1 MAVRTIRVYPDPI
14 LKQAAEP
21 VEEIDESVVAVVQD
35 LVDTMLDAGH
45 SVGVAA
51 TQIGVLKR
59 IVVVDISKSKLGK
72 DKNHGLLEMINP
84 EIIERSGSKMMREGC
99 MSVPDYTGNV
109 TRAEQIIVEFTNPGG
124 QLRVI
129 EASGFEAVAIQHEL
143 DHLDGNQ
150 AVAVALVVL
159 GQVGDRP
166 PAAMPKNALGK
177 ILGLLP
183 PPVQLDDP
191 RGALG
196 GCNRRDG
203 NQQRL

>member
-14 LKQAAEP
+14 LKQVAEP

-51 TQIGVLKR
+51 PQIGVLQR
-59 IVVVDISKSKLGK
+59 VMVVDVSSSKLGR
-72 DKNHGLLEMINP
+72 DNNHGLHEMVNP

-109 TRAEQIIVEFTNPGG
+109 TRAEHIVVEFTNRNG

-129 EASGFEAVAIQHEL
+129 EANGFEAVAIQHEL
-143 DHLDGNQ
+143 DHLDG
-150 AVAVALVVL
+150 LL
-159 GQVGDRP
+159 FLDRVSSL
-166 PAAMPKNALGK
+166 KTDLY
-177 ILGLLP
+177 
-183 PPVQLDDP
+183 
-191 RGALG
+191 
-196 GCNRRDG
+196 RRKSK
-203 NQQRL
+203 